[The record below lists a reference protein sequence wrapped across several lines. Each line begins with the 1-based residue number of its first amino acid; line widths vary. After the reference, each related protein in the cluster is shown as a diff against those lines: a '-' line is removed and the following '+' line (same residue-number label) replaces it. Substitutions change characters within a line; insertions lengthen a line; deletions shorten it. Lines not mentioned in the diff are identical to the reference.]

1 MDLFKE
7 ELNKIDVL
15 LIDDGDV
22 FLDLQFFKE
31 ELLHLFTWFV
41 SQQKQ
46 LAVTSKVGLEGFL
59 GLNFPDCGLV
69 VKLEI
74 GDSSANKDQEFPI
87 DLWKQILAQ
96 LQKSL
101 SKPSYESWFSCSSA
115 SFEGDTITIYAPNE
129 FTADWLESRY
139 DEEISKTLSEITGKT
154 YNRKYVSTSDSS
166 MLNSSYKEKK
176 EEKQDTLELIL
187 EELKEIKLFLMS
199 R

>member
-1 MDLFKE
+1 M
-7 ELNKIDVL
+7 
-15 LIDDGDV
+15 
-22 FLDLQFFKE
+22 
-31 ELLHLFTWFV
+31 FTWFV

-59 GLNFPDCGLV
+59 GQNFPDCGLV

-187 EELKEIKLFLMS
+187 EELKEIRLFLMS